1 MAIAHEIL
9 VQVSSAICPWLA
21 VVWVLQCIAT
31 RLRPQLL
38 EWTRLAFAGVI
49 AAVVLLVHAHG
60 LAISR
65 WLVGLNAN
73 FSIPLT
79 GMLAVAVYERAF
91 RRQVFSERDWTAGW
105 SFGAAGG
112 LMLYPLALGVGRF
125 DPYEWGWRF
134 SPLFVII
141 AALSSWL
148 IWKKNRFGLLLL
160 VAVIAFHLHLLES
173 SNYWDYLLDP
183 IFVFA
188 SIAAL
193 ARRGFSA
200 FSRPRPQPEP
210 L

>member
-1 MAIAHEIL
+1 
-9 VQVSSAICPWLA
+9 VRSSAVAEDLGRLEREA
-21 VVWVLQCIAT
+21 LEDALRARGLVVDPAPEGKTIGQI
-31 RLRPQLL
+31 Q
-38 EWTRLAFAGVI
+38 
-49 AAVVLLVHAHG
+49 VV
-60 LAISR
+60 
-65 WLVGLNAN
+65 NQ
-73 FSIPLT
+73 
-79 GMLAVAVYERAF
+79 E
-91 RRQVFSERDWTAGW
+91 VFSERDWSAGW

-141 AALSSWL
+141 AVLSSWL
-148 IWKKNRFGLLLL
+148 IWKNNRFGLLLL

-183 IFVFA
+183 IFGFA
-188 SIAAL
+188 SMAAL